1 MELYGAFRRYEDQR
15 KGDMSA
21 RLVKGLDKYDMILQ
35 AWEYFSEA

>member
-15 KGDMSA
+15 KDMSA

-35 AWEYFSEA
+35 ALEYFSEA